1 MKVIIAPGSFKG
13 SLSPAQ
19 AARCIARGL
28 TQILAG
34 LELDLVPVADGGEG
48 TVEAMLLAS
57 GGERREVQV
66 TGPLG
71 HTVTARFGVL
81 PGGDTAVLEMAAASG
96 LTLVPPQS
104 RDPLVTTSYGTGE
117 LVRAALD
124 AGCRQIILG
133 LGGSATVDGGAGA
146 AQALG
151 ASLLDEA
158 GRPIGPGGRELL
170 RLRRLDL
177 HGLDPRLKH
186 VTLIAAA
193 DVDVL
198 LCGPSGAAAMFGPQ
212 KGATPPAVTQLDAA
226 LGHFAL
232 IVRRQLGMNVE
243 QLAGGGAA
251 GGLGAGLVALL
262 GATLR
267 PGADIVL
274 ETTQL
279 ERRLDGAG
287 LVITGEGKMDGQ
299 TLRGKAPLAVARL
312 ARLRGIPVV
321 ALVGGVGAEEQALH
335 KDGPDAILP
344 AVPGPIELDRAM
356 GDADRL
362 LGDAAARLA
371 RLLAV
376 GARLDIPPLTA
387 GGKESRP

>member
-1 MKVIIAPGSFKG
+1 MKVVIAPGSFKG
-13 SLSPAQ
+13 SLTPAQ

-28 TQILAG
+28 TRILAG

-57 GGERREVQV
+57 AGESREVQV

-71 HTVTARFGVL
+71 HKVTARFGVL
-81 PGGDTAVLEMAAASG
+81 PGGNTAVLEMAAASG
-96 LTLVPPQS
+96 LTLVPPES

-117 LVRAALD
+117 LVRAAID
-124 AGCRQIILG
+124 AGCQQIILG

-170 RLRRLDL
+170 RLRRIDL

-186 VTLIAAA
+186 VRLIAAA

-198 LCGPSGAAAMFGPQ
+198 LCGPAGAAAMFGPQ

-232 IVRRQLGMNVE
+232 IVRRQLGMDVE
-243 QLAGGGAA
+243 QLTGGGAA
-251 GGLGAGLVALL
+251 GGLG
-262 GATLR
+262 
-267 PGADIVL
+267 
-274 ETTQL
+274 
-279 ERRLDGAG
+279 
-287 LVITGEGKMDGQ
+287 
-299 TLRGKAPLAVARL
+299 
-312 ARLRGIPVV
+312 
-321 ALVGGVGAEEQALH
+321 
-335 KDGPDAILP
+335 
-344 AVPGPIELDRAM
+344 
-356 GDADRL
+356 
-362 LGDAAARLA
+362 
-371 RLLAV
+371 
-376 GARLDIPPLTA
+376 
-387 GGKESRP
+387 